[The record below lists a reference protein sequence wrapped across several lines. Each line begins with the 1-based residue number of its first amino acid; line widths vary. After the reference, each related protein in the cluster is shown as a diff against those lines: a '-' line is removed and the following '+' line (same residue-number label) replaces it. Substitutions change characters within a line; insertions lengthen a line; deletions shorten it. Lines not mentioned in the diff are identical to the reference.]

1 MADTHGESSGSEDGR
16 DQDPLLQSGATFAA
30 TSFDQYF
37 LLASKSAR
45 TSSNVFSAR
54 VDPLTPQEFTSALS
68 NLPSVAQVPPLSYN
82 ALFPRFLLQLEQDF
96 NLLFYGAGSKR
107 AVLNEFAE
115 YLHKRRKVHVVV
127 ANAFNPNFTLKDLL
141 SSIENVL
148 HTSPDSSQR
157 GNTPEVQLARIQ
169 HALSTTPR
177 KLCLL
182 IHNID
187 SPALITTKSK
197 SVLSTLACHP
207 NIHLLASVDNIA
219 FPLLYSLSSS
229 SHRSHSSHSSS
240 SSSSPSSTHSADSG
254 FAWLYHDLTTLQPY
268 TFELSSADRSSI
280 SGASR
285 LTSRAARLRAAANG
299 PIIMT
304 EVAAR
309 HILASVTEKA
319 KRLFVL
325 LAQRQL
331 ASMAESAAGDKS
343 GGGGGGEH
351 ASAQDMQNVAVEYGT
366 LFTMARDQFV
376 ATNETAFRALMGEF
390 KDHGLMLTAS
400 QGGAGASGDVV
411 WIPLRKTVLS
421 TLITDLEQHRL

>member
-1 MADTHGESSGSEDGR
+1 MADTHDDASGSEDDR
-16 DQDPLLQSGATFAA
+16 DQDPLLQSGSAFAA

-37 LLASKSAR
+37 LLNSKASR

-54 VDPLTPQEFTSALS
+54 VDPLTPQEFSSALS
-68 NLPSVAQVPPLSYN
+68 NLPSVAQVQPLSYKP
-82 ALFPRFLLQLEQDF
+82 LFPRFLLQLEEGF

-107 AVLNEFAE
+107 EVLNEFVE
-115 YLHKRRKVHVVV
+115 YLHKRRKIHIVV
-127 ANAFNPNFTLKDLL
+127 ANAFNPNFALKDLL
-141 SSIENVL
+141 TSIENVL
-148 HTSPDSSQR
+148 HASSEGSSLTQR
-157 GNTPEVQLARIQ
+157 GNTPEVQLTRIQ
-169 HALSTTPR
+169 NALEGSSR
-177 KLCLL
+177 KLCVVV
-182 IHNID
+182 HNID
-187 SPALITTKSK
+187 SPSLIGTKSK
-197 SVLSTLACHP
+197 SILSTLAYNP
-207 NIHLLASVDNIA
+207 NVHLLASVDNIA
-219 FPLLYSLSSS
+219 FPLLFSLSETSHRAHSSQTQPASTS
-229 SHRSHSSHSSS
+229 SHT
-240 SSSSPSSTHSADSG
+240 PSSG
-254 FAWLYHDLTTLQPY
+254 FGFLYHDLTTLRPY

-299 PIIMT
+299 PSIMT

-319 KRLFVL
+319 KRLFVS

-331 ASMAESAAGDKS
+331 ASMAEAGDKT
-343 GGGGGGEH
+343 GGGDH

-366 LFTMARDQFV
+366 LFTMARDAFI

-390 KDHGLMLTAS
+390 KDHGLMLTAT

-421 TLITDLEQHRL
+421 TLIEDIEQKRV